1 MIDGMAR
8 TTIAVSPPPDEERAG
23 PDSTRRDL
31 FGSARRSMVPVRHI
45 FVQKPREEVAL
56 GTSRGSTLAWFVRER
71 QSRALDLYLLSVGL
85 FPVLSGTPL
94 PAAAWARLVTPEAH
108 AAASTAGISKV
119 WSVLEDQKLIGRQ
132 ARIRRLANVLPLHES
147 GSGQPYQVPGLD
159 RKGTSKGY
167 FYVPG
172 SYWLENWQN
181 TLSLPA
187 KAMLLIWLSAT
198 HREPAF
204 SMTYEQTPQWYGLSE
219 RTAERGIQELLK
231 VGLMTEVRQRVR
243 APRTS
248 LGFTYVHHRMLTGD
262 FSYSARNEARK
273 AMARQARRAATKNT
287 AAKNSSGGRP

>member
-1 MIDGMAR
+1 
-8 TTIAVSPPPDEERAG
+8 
-23 PDSTRRDL
+23 
-31 FGSARRSMVPVRHI
+31 MVPVRHI
-45 FVQKPREEVAL
+45 FVQKAREVVAR

-71 QSRALDLYLLSVGL
+71 QSRPLDLYLLAVGL

-94 PAAAWARLVTPEAH
+94 PAAAWARLASPEGRT
-108 AAASTAGISKV
+108 AASIAGISKV
-119 WSVLEDQKLIGRQ
+119 WSVLEGQRLIDRQ
-132 ARIRRLANVLPLHES
+132 TRIKRLANVLPLHES

-159 RKGTSKGY
+159 LKGTSKGY

-172 SYWLENWQN
+172 CYWLEDWQN

-187 KAMLLIWLSAT
+187 RAMLLIWLSAT
-198 HREPAF
+198 HREPTF
-204 SMTYEQTPQWYGLSE
+204 SMTYEQTPEWYGLSE

-248 LGFTYVHHRMLTGD
+248 LGFTFVHHRMLTGD

-273 AMARQARRAATKNT
+273 SMARQARRAATQKT
-287 AAKNSSGGRP
+287 ATKAGNGGRP